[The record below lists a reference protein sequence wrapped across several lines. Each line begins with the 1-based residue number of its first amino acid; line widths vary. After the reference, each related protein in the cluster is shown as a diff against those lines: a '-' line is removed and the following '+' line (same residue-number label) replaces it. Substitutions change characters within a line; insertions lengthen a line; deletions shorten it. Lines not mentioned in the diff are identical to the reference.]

1 MRGALV
7 LQSVRM
13 GAARRTEGGIA
24 PFERRETDMSGGE
37 QGVGAIASSDR
48 FAEASFAEK
57 KICRHDAQASIRRH
71 ARRSTSKAAWL
82 PASATRRGERSP
94 RRETG
99 GRRSSA

>member
-48 FAEASFAEK
+48 L
-57 KICRHDAQASIRRH
+57 RSIR
-71 ARRSTSKAAWL
+71 
-82 PASATRRGERSP
+82 
-94 RRETG
+94 
-99 GRRSSA
+99 

>member
-1 MRGALV
+1 ARTSIRSGSCGTDDRADRARRTRGGGCRVGRPGDGFDCRAADALRGALV

-48 FAEASFAEK
+48 L
-57 KICRHDAQASIRRH
+57 RSIR
-71 ARRSTSKAAWL
+71 
-82 PASATRRGERSP
+82 
-94 RRETG
+94 
-99 GRRSSA
+99 